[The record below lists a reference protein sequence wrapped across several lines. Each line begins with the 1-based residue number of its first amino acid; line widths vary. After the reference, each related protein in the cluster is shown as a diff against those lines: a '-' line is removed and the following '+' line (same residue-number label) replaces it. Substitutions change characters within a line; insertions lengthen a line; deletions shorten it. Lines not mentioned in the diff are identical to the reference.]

1 MFVCAVLAIQA
12 VPRCN
17 LRQSPGLVW
26 LVLHHCSA
34 SLRSQLD
41 SAALLSSWSLHPP
54 PSPPPPPPPP
64 WESHLLL
71 ILCLSISTSA
81 LSADQSCRIL
91 DQLQEYQCANK
102 LGKISAVLPPSE
114 GRQKFLKTSHMESR
128 PPCDV
133 TFIGIS

>member
-12 VPRCN
+12 VPRCS

-26 LVLHHCSA
+26 VVLHHCSA

-54 PSPPPPPPPP
+54 PSSPPP

-71 ILCLSISTSA
+71 ILCLSIPTSA
-81 LSADQSCRIL
+81 LSADHYCRIL

-114 GRQKFLKTSHMESR
+114 GWQKFLKTSHMETRLPS
-128 PPCDV
+128 DV

>member
-1 MFVCAVLAIQA
+1 MMVYAVLAIQA

-26 LVLHHCSA
+26 VVLHHCSA

-54 PSPPPPPPPP
+54 PSSPPPPHP

-71 ILCLSISTSA
+71 ILCLSLPTSA
-81 LSADQSCRIL
+81 SSADHSCRNL
-91 DQLQEYQCANK
+91 DHLQKYHCANK
-102 LGKISAVLPPSE
+102 LEKISAVLRPSE
-114 GRQKFLKTSHMESR
+114 GWQNFLKTSHIESR
-128 PPCDV
+128 LPGDV

>member
-1 MFVCAVLAIQA
+1 MMVYAVLAIQA
-12 VPRCN
+12 VPRCS
-17 LRQSPGLVW
+17 LRPSPGLVW
-26 LVLHHCSA
+26 VVLHHCSA

-54 PSPPPPPPPP
+54 PSSPPPPTQ

-71 ILCLSISTSA
+71 ILCFSLPTSA
-81 LSADQSCRIL
+81 SSADYSCRNL

-114 GRQKFLKTSHMESR
+114 GWQKFLKTSHMETRLPS
-128 PPCDV
+128 DV

>member
-1 MFVCAVLAIQA
+1 MMVYAVLAIQA
-12 VPRCN
+12 VPRCS
-17 LRQSPGLVW
+17 LRPSPGLVW
-26 LVLHHCSA
+26 VVLHHCSA

-54 PSPPPPPPPP
+54 PSSPPPPTP

-71 ILCLSISTSA
+71 ILWLSLPTSA
-81 LSADQSCRIL
+81 SSADHSCRNL

-114 GRQKFLKTSHMESR
+114 GWQKFLKTSHMETRLPS
-128 PPCDV
+128 DV

>member
-12 VPRCN
+12 VPRCS

-26 LVLHHCSA
+26 VVLHHCSA

-54 PSPPPPPPPP
+54 PSSPPP

-71 ILCLSISTSA
+71 ILCISPPTSA
-81 LSADQSCRIL
+81 SSADNYCGNL

-114 GRQKFLKTSHMESR
+114 GWQKFLKTSHMETRLLS
-128 PPCDV
+128 DV

>member
-26 LVLHHCSA
+26 VVLHHCSA

-41 SAALLSSWSLHPP
+41 SAALLSSWSLHPS
-54 PSPPPPPPPP
+54 PSSPPPP

-71 ILCLSISTSA
+71 ILCISPPTSA
-81 LSADQSCRIL
+81 SSADHSCRNL

-102 LGKISAVLPPSE
+102 LGKISAALPPSE
-114 GRQKFLKTSHMESR
+114 GWQKFLKTSHMETRLPS
-128 PPCDV
+128 DV